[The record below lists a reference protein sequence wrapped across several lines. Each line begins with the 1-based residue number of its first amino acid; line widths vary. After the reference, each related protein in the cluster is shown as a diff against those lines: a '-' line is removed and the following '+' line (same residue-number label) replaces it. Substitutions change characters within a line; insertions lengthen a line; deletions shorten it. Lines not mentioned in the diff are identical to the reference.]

1 MTFQLTLHFGG
12 RVRSVVIQHHVQ
24 FPVSGKFSVQSAQK
38 LQEFLMPMPAT
49 TLPDDFAVQ
58 ITERREER
66 RGSVALVIVRH
77 RAAPPFF
84 QRQDIQ
90 DVRGGLIVLLV
101 AVAFILLI
109 ACANVPNLLLSRATV
124 RRREI
129 ALRSALGA
137 GRRRI
142 VRQLLT
148 ESARTMGKDALGA
161 PEGDKADAGIGF
173 PGNGQNIWP
182 RQPKLQGRPAKRLAE
197 VRHGTVGK
205 PPNPFRISS
214 GDRRVCTIF

>member
-1 MTFQLTLHFGG
+1 
-12 RVRSVVIQHHVQ
+12 
-24 FPVSGKFSVQSAQK
+24 
-38 LQEFLMPMPAT
+38 
-49 TLPDDFAVQ
+49 
-58 ITERREER
+58 
-66 RGSVALVIVRH
+66 VRH

-90 DVRGGLIVLLV
+90 DVRGGLIVLLF

-109 ACANVPNLLLSRATV
+109 ACANVANLLLSRATV

-173 PGNGQNIWP
+173 PGNGQTFGRGSSYAPLAPLGTNACDARGGASRLERTI
-182 RQPKLQGRPAKRLAE
+182 QSDFLDLGGRPPLRFLRLA
-197 VRHGTVGK
+197 V
-205 PPNPFRISS
+205 
-214 GDRRVCTIF
+214 